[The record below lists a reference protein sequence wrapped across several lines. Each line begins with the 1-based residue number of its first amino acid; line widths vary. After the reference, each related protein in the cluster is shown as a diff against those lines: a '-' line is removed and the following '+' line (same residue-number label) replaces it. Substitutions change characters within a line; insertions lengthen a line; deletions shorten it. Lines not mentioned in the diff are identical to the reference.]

1 MFETYTL
8 YRVEWLPRIDRAEW
22 YYWPRLRNYLI
33 NEKMAPKTR
42 SIDRSTDRVFGTVD
56 ENVPMLTSSIF
67 QEGVPN
73 GLERIEYDIN
83 LEVCPYLV
91 VSTSP

>member
-1 MFETYTL
+1 
-8 YRVEWLPRIDRAEW
+8 
-22 YYWPRLRNYLI
+22 
-33 NEKMAPKTR
+33 MAPKTR